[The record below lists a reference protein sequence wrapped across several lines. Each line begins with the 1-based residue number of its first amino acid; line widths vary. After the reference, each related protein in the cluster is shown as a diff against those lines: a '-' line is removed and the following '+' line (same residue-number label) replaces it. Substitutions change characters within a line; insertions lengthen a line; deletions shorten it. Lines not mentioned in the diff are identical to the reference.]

1 MIKRAEVPTI
11 SQHIMTILEITESH
25 FKIEA
30 VLKWDS
36 IPWHI
41 KKIWI
46 ENAINQLEILKEIAN
61 AEIAME
67 EKK

>member
-1 MIKRAEVPTI
+1 MKRTEAPTI
-11 SQHIMTILEITESH
+11 TKHIRKILSLIES
-25 FKIEA
+25 
-30 VLKWDS
+30 LYSWDS

-46 ENAINQLEILKEIAN
+46 ENAISRLEILKEIAN

-67 EKK
+67 EK